1 MKRVRKEDMIA
12 GGPYNPNRELSFA
25 DKIVAELNKMLE
37 DGSLSPMIYSYA
49 VDLTRIMSKQ
59 LNNIYGEARH
69 GLRQALATVLRL
81 TYNRLPR

>member
-12 GGPYNPNRELSFA
+12 GPYNPNRELSFA
-25 DKIVAELNKMLE
+25 DKIVSELNKRLE
-37 DGSLSPMIYSYA
+37 DGSLSPVIYSYA
-49 VDLTRIMSKQ
+49 VDLTRMMSKQ